1 MARCGAAPK
10 GPGPAAV
17 ERQRL
22 KEALAEQLRQ
32 DLGRLLAE
40 GTRSDVTIRVGDAE
54 LRAHRAVLLA
64 RAPRLFAELGRGRP
78 AREVLRLDGVGPAE
92 LRRFLR
98 LVYSSDKNLKEAEEL
113 AIMKKVLEPKLI
125 QENNITAL
133 QNTQTNV
140 NCLEDGK
147 RTPVDQN
154 TASGA
159 TQREAACSSCIE
171 EKIPDVVV
179 DAESNKATAGNSK
192 LEAASVLGEDL
203 MMLYKNR
210 CCPDINICI
219 EGKDFQAHRAILCA
233 RSSYFAAMLSGSWAE
248 SSQEHITLQGISHAE
263 MSVILHFIYGGILD
277 FPDQVDVGRML
288 GIADMYGLD
297 GLKEVAI
304 YILKRDYCNFF
315 QKPVP
320 GKQQPV
326 LECMAIAHS
335 LGVENLYAACMKW
348 VVKHFA
354 KCLSER
360 SFASLPAELQN
371 NCLVMLINS
380 LNHKN
385 AAFLLMESD
394 RLINSLPQ
402 VKWTEAAV
410 ALASRL
416 QEECVTFIVANFLDI
431 VQSEGFSVLLQV
443 SERPLDGL
451 RAAWRGVGLWTDT
464 KEDAQLKAPAQRGS
478 RSPLPRNAFAY
489 EVHSFVLNG
498 CLLLFPQAQAMSSKP
513 DLLELIFNAIEK
525 SINNE
530 NSCFLLV
537 AVDTLLESTNVKETG
552 FTCKIQALR
561 DKLWVFLVQSFYAV
575 RHTESWKLMRP
586 DHQQKIQAAAFDK
599 GDDRRLG
606 KKPVFTSSQLNK
618 SLPESVGTRNISWT
632 EHGKKD
638 CWGDSSTN
646 QDKMKSDGL
655 GASGHT
661 SSTNRNT
668 VNTASKHE
676 DVKGKDGK
684 KVVPKITKDSK
695 PGEKAASPKARA
707 VIKTKIESNGN
718 VKAESTLTKQDTEK
732 TSSASGQKNSGS
744 AKGLKNHE
752 GKTAGARPKVLT
764 VTSSV
769 QIKTKPLKKNTEKE
783 SPSIATVAGTS
794 SKSANSSPDIQS
806 ASEQTEEP
814 KEDKLVEE
822 GKKQTVKT
830 KSTVKTPNGIA
841 NKKKKTDLEAS
852 ITTSSLTKKSTGKG
866 FNEQNAQ
873 AVLKK
878 KGNVSSNSA
887 AQQKAQN
894 TPTSSPKNQG
904 PQGESPNS
912 LKSGMSPKHNEEKN
926 ALQHLV
932 QTTLP
937 EKHSSAKKKSV
948 KQSQTP
954 VAKATAKITPKTPAL
969 SKHAEVMNNKDPK
982 PKTAG
987 QSVLKSQSSAQK
999 HSRSESPVVQKN
1011 VYTSEHRSSGQKL
1024 EKNTTSQLHDNNEC
1038 HSAKQSE
1045 SSKSMMESSSKDE
1058 LLVSCQPNKQ
1068 KLPDHSE
1075 NVEYKIQSESSPL
1088 ITEETTS
1095 KLHVSLQNEMEARQ
1109 TRGDETGILQ
1119 TGDSEKADNTAEFHC
1134 HAESSSDGSSGFS
1147 KETNQRA
1154 SASTA
1159 LVKQSEA
1166 TKVCTEKSDKM
1177 NSGTGLNYGENA
1189 LPSFSRMI
1197 TNKEEE
1203 TAPPQI
1209 HPEGFL
1215 TADELCDTS
1224 ALTEYKSVIADLD
1237 DVSECSTEQIT
1248 EKYSPSYTEP
1258 IDPAETPENHENAEI
1273 PFVDHWSTGALD
1285 PKESPESDTGSATT
1299 SSDDIKPR
1307 SEDYDAGGSQDDEG
1321 SNERGI
1327 SKCSTMLCHDFLGRS
1342 SSDTSTPEEL
1352 KIYDSS
1358 LRIEVKMKKE
1368 GSDLFRVNSTSDD
1381 EIPRK
1386 RPEIWSHQERVRANT
1401 RESKSSTF
1409 GNAQFTQEADQVSS
1423 SADETEDDRSEAE
1436 NVAANFPLSNV
1447 PPQQF
1452 QGIDNLAFEDATEN
1466 DTASQEFSKTKNFK
1480 RSVLLS
1486 VDECEELGS
1495 DDRVETHTSRQHS
1508 IDSLTPSEVFDSVSQ
1523 EHHGKTFYS
1532 RYSLEIEDGFLDC
1545 KQRKDRD
1552 NRSDKNQSSLLHL
1565 HGTEIAG
1572 KENQG
1577 ASVTEQNCP
1586 EKVHSAASLSPEK
1599 QKVTMK
1605 NEVAAEFHQCNKYS
1619 DNDARS
1625 QERPCH
1631 LDLQQREANSD
1642 VQKSSSAKSVEAS
1655 KNQTLTQESQVRDSQ
1670 PATTE
1675 CANTDI
1681 LPGDIDDYD
1690 TMAQTCMYEHRPS
1703 KTLSPIYEMDVGEAI
1718 EQRMDSET
1726 AVLDVDFEDQQFAEQ
1741 DWTLLRQLLSEQDSS
1756 IGFKNSV
1763 PEDLNLAQCLIN
1775 QTLFL
1780 ARDGSNPQGTSQVDT
1795 FSRWTELMSP
1805 LDDSSASIT
1814 VASFSSEDCS
1824 SPQGEWTIL
1833 ELETHH

>member
-1 MARCGAAPK
+1 
-10 GPGPAAV
+10 
-17 ERQRL
+17 
-22 KEALAEQLRQ
+22 
-32 DLGRLLAE
+32 
-40 GTRSDVTIRVGDAE
+40 
-54 LRAHRAVLLA
+54 
-64 RAPRLFAELGRGRP
+64 
-78 AREVLRLDGVGPAE
+78 
-92 LRRFLR
+92 
-98 LVYSSDKNLKEAEEL
+98 
-113 AIMKKVLEPKLI
+113 
-125 QENNITAL
+125 
-133 QNTQTNV
+133 
-140 NCLEDGK
+140 
-147 RTPVDQN
+147 
-154 TASGA
+154 
-159 TQREAACSSCIE
+159 
-171 EKIPDVVV
+171 
-179 DAESNKATAGNSK
+179 
-192 LEAASVLGEDL
+192 
-203 MMLYKNR
+203 
-210 CCPDINICI
+210 
-219 EGKDFQAHRAILCA
+219 
-233 RSSYFAAMLSGSWAE
+233 
-248 SSQEHITLQGISHAE
+248 
-263 MSVILHFIYGGILD
+263 
-277 FPDQVDVGRML
+277 
-288 GIADMYGLD
+288 
-297 GLKEVAI
+297 
-304 YILKRDYCNFF
+304 
-315 QKPVP
+315 
-320 GKQQPV
+320 
-326 LECMAIAHS
+326 
-335 LGVENLYAACMKW
+335 
-348 VVKHFA
+348 
-354 KCLSER
+354 
-360 SFASLPAELQN
+360 
-371 NCLVMLINS
+371 
-380 LNHKN
+380 
-385 AAFLLMESD
+385 MESD

-402 VKWTEAAV
+402 VKWTETAV

-416 QEECVTFIVANFLDI
+416 QEECVTFIVANFLHV
-431 VQSEGFSVLLQV
+431 VQSEGFSILL
-443 SERPLDGL
+443 
-451 RAAWRGVGLWTDT
+451 
-464 KEDAQLKAPAQRGS
+464 
-478 RSPLPRNAFAY
+478 
-489 EVHSFVLNG
+489 
-498 CLLLFPQAQAMSSKP
+498 QAQAMSSKP

-537 AVDTLLESTNVKETG
+537 AVDTLLDSTNVKEMG

-575 RHTESWKLMRP
+575 RHTEGWKLMRP
-586 DHQQKIQAAAFDK
+586 DHQHKIQAAAFDK

-606 KKPVFTSSQLNK
+606 KKPVFSSSQLNK
-618 SLPESVGTRNISWT
+618 SITESVGVKSTSWT

-668 VNTASKHE
+668 VNKASKHE

-684 KVVPKITKDSK
+684 KIVSKITKDSK
-695 PGEKAASPKARA
+695 PGEKVASPKARA
-707 VIKTKIESNGN
+707 VIKTKIENNGN
-718 VKAESTLTKQDTEK
+718 VKSESMLTKQDTEK
-732 TSSASGQKNSGS
+732 TSSATGQKNSGS
-744 AKGLKNHE
+744 GKGLKNHE

-764 VTSSV
+764 VTSSM
-769 QIKTKPLKKNTEKE
+769 QIKTKPLKKATGKE
-783 SPSIATVAGTS
+783 SPSLVTVAGAS
-794 SKSANSSPDIQS
+794 SKLANSNIDIQT

-822 GKKQTVKT
+822 GKKLTVKT
-830 KSTVKTPNGIA
+830 KSSVKTSNGVT
-841 NKKKKTDLEAS
+841 NKKKKTELEANVTAS
-852 ITTSSLTKKSTGKG
+852 RYVIKQYAALHILTKKTTGKG
-866 FNEQNAQ
+866 CNEQNVQ

-878 KGNVSSNSA
+878 KGNVSNNSA

-894 TPTSSPKNQG
+894 TPTNSPKNQG

-926 ALQHLV
+926 GLQHLS
-932 QTTLP
+932 QTALP
-937 EKHSSAKKKSV
+937 EKHPSAKKRSV

-954 VAKATAKITPKTPAL
+954 VAKASAKTTPKTPVP
-969 SKHAEVMNNKDPK
+969 SKHAEIMNNKDPK
-982 PKTAG
+982 PKPAG
-987 QSVLKSQSSAQK
+987 QSVSKSQSSAQK
-999 HSRSESPVVQKN
+999 HSRNESPIVQKN
-1011 VYTSEHRSSGQKL
+1011 VHTSEHRSSGQKL
-1024 EKNTTSQLHDNNEC
+1024 EKTTADAVAGQLPDSNEC
-1038 HSAKQSE
+1038 YATKPSE
-1045 SSKSMMESSSKDE
+1045 SLKSVMESNSEGK

-1068 KLPDHSE
+1068 KLSDPSE
-1075 NVEYKIQSESSPL
+1075 NMEYKIQSESSSPL
-1088 ITEETTS
+1088 ITEETVS
-1095 KLHVSLQNEMEARQ
+1095 KLQVSLQNEMEARQ
-1109 TRGDETGILQ
+1109 ICGDQTGIRQ
-1119 TGDSEKADNTAEFHC
+1119 TEDVEKDDNTAEFRC
-1134 HAESSSDGSSGFS
+1134 HAQSSSDGYSDFS
-1147 KETNQRA
+1147 KETHQKA
-1154 SASTA
+1154 SGELLKHS
-1159 LVKQSEA
+1159 KA
-1166 TKVCTEKSDKM
+1166 TEVCAEQSDKL
-1177 NSGTGLNYGENA
+1177 NSETGLSYSENA
-1189 LPSFSRMI
+1189 LPNFSSTI
-1197 TNKEEE
+1197 TNKEDE
-1203 TAPPQI
+1203 TSSPLI
-1209 HPEGFL
+1209 HMEGFL
-1215 TADELCDTS
+1215 TADELCDAS
-1224 ALTEYKSVIADLD
+1224 ALTECKSVTADLD

-1248 EKYSPSYTEP
+1248 EKCSLSYTEA
-1258 IDPAETPENHENAEI
+1258 IDPIEMPESHENAEV

-1386 RPEIWSHQERVRANT
+1386 RPEIWSHQESARTNT
-1401 RESKSSTF
+1401 RECKGSTF

-1436 NVAANFPLSNV
+1436 NVAENFPPSNV
-1447 PPQQF
+1447 PMQQF
-1452 QGIDNLAFEDATEN
+1452 QGIDNLAFEDAAEN

-1495 DDRVETHTSRQHS
+1495 DDRVETHHSCQHS

-1523 EHHGKTFYS
+1523 EHQGKTFYS
-1532 RYSLEIEDGFLDC
+1532 RYSLEIEDGFLNC
-1545 KQRKDRD
+1545 KQHKDRD
-1552 NRSDKNQSSLLHL
+1552 NRSDKKESSLLHL
-1565 HGTEIAG
+1565 HGTEIPG
-1572 KENQG
+1572 NENKG

-1586 EKVHSAASLSPEK
+1586 EKVPSAASPCAGEK
-1599 QKVTMK
+1599 QKVIQR
-1605 NEVAAEFHQCNKYS
+1605 NEVASELQQCNKYV
-1619 DNDARS
+1619 DNDAKS

-1631 LDLQQREANSD
+1631 LDLHQRESNSD
-1642 VQKSSSAKSVEAS
+1642 VQKGSSAKPVEAS
-1655 KNQTLTQESQVRDSQ
+1655 NNQILTQEGQVRDSQ

-1675 CANTDI
+1675 CANTDL

-1741 DWTLLRQLLSEQDSS
+1741 DWTLLRQLLSEQDST

>member
-1 MARCGAAPK
+1 
-10 GPGPAAV
+10 
-17 ERQRL
+17 
-22 KEALAEQLRQ
+22 
-32 DLGRLLAE
+32 
-40 GTRSDVTIRVGDAE
+40 
-54 LRAHRAVLLA
+54 
-64 RAPRLFAELGRGRP
+64 
-78 AREVLRLDGVGPAE
+78 
-92 LRRFLR
+92 
-98 LVYSSDKNLKEAEEL
+98 
-113 AIMKKVLEPKLI
+113 
-125 QENNITAL
+125 
-133 QNTQTNV
+133 
-140 NCLEDGK
+140 
-147 RTPVDQN
+147 
-154 TASGA
+154 
-159 TQREAACSSCIE
+159 
-171 EKIPDVVV
+171 
-179 DAESNKATAGNSK
+179 
-192 LEAASVLGEDL
+192 
-203 MMLYKNR
+203 
-210 CCPDINICI
+210 
-219 EGKDFQAHRAILCA
+219 
-233 RSSYFAAMLSGSWAE
+233 
-248 SSQEHITLQGISHAE
+248 
-263 MSVILHFIYGGILD
+263 
-277 FPDQVDVGRML
+277 
-288 GIADMYGLD
+288 
-297 GLKEVAI
+297 
-304 YILKRDYCNFF
+304 
-315 QKPVP
+315 
-320 GKQQPV
+320 
-326 LECMAIAHS
+326 
-335 LGVENLYAACMKW
+335 
-348 VVKHFA
+348 
-354 KCLSER
+354 
-360 SFASLPAELQN
+360 
-371 NCLVMLINS
+371 
-380 LNHKN
+380 
-385 AAFLLMESD
+385 MESE

-402 VKWTEAAV
+402 VKWTETAV

-416 QEECVTFIVANFLDI
+416 QEECVTFIVANFLHV
-431 VQSEGFSVLLQV
+431 VQSEGFSVLL
-443 SERPLDGL
+443 
-451 RAAWRGVGLWTDT
+451 
-464 KEDAQLKAPAQRGS
+464 
-478 RSPLPRNAFAY
+478 
-489 EVHSFVLNG
+489 
-498 CLLLFPQAQAMSSKP
+498 QAQAMSSKP

-525 SINNE
+525 NINNE

-537 AVDTLLESTNVKETG
+537 AVDTLLDSTNVKEMG

-618 SLPESVGTRNISWT
+618 SITESVGIKNTSWT
-632 EHGKKD
+632 EHSKKD

-668 VNTASKHE
+668 VNKASKHE

-684 KVVPKITKDSK
+684 KIVSKITKDSK

-707 VIKTKIESNGN
+707 VIKTKIENNGN
-718 VKAESTLTKQDTEK
+718 VKAESMLNKQDMEK

-744 AKGLKNHE
+744 GKGLKNHE
-752 GKTAGARPKVLT
+752 GKIAGARPKVLT

-769 QIKTKPLKKNTEKE
+769 QIKTKPLKKTTGKE
-783 SPSIATVAGTS
+783 SPSLVTVAGTS
-794 SKSANSSPDIQS
+794 SKSANSSIDIQT

-830 KSTVKTPNGIA
+830 KSSMKTSNGVT
-841 NKKKKTDLEAS
+841 NKKKKTELEANV
-852 ITTSSLTKKSTGKG
+852 TTSRPFRILHTGTVNDYTSLTKKSTGKG
-866 FNEQNAQ
+866 CNEQNVQ

-894 TPTSSPKNQG
+894 TPTNSPKNQG

-926 ALQHLV
+926 VLQHLV

-937 EKHSSAKKKSV
+937 EKHPSAKKRSV
-948 KQSQTP
+948 KQLQTP
-954 VAKATAKITPKTPAL
+954 VAKATAKVTPKTLAP
-969 SKHAEVMNNKDPK
+969 SKHAEILNNKDPK
-982 PKTAG
+982 PKPAV

-999 HSRSESPVVQKN
+999 HSRSEFPIVQKN
-1011 VYTSEHRSSGQKL
+1011 MHTSEHRTSGQKL
-1024 EKNTTSQLHDNNEC
+1024 EKMADAVAGQLHDNNEC
-1038 HSAKQSE
+1038 YSAKQRE
-1045 SSKSMMESSSKDE
+1045 SLKSVMESSSEDK
-1058 LLVSCQPNKQ
+1058 LLVSYQPNKQ
-1068 KLPDHSE
+1068 KLSDPSE

-1088 ITEETTS
+1088 ITEETIS

-1109 TRGDETGILQ
+1109 ICGDRIGIKQ
-1119 TGDSEKADNTAEFHC
+1119 IEDTEKDDHTAEFHC
-1134 HAESSSDGSSGFS
+1134 HAQSSSDRYSDFS
-1147 KETNQRA
+1147 KEANQKATA
-1154 SASTA
+1154 SGE
-1159 LVKQSEA
+1159 LVKHSKA
-1166 TKVCTEKSDKM
+1166 TEVYTEQSDKL
-1177 NSGTGLNYGENA
+1177 NSETGLNYGENA
-1189 LPSFSRMI
+1189 LPSFSGTI
-1197 TNKEEE
+1197 TSKEDEMSS
-1203 TAPPQI
+1203 PQI
-1209 HPEGFL
+1209 HMEEFL
-1215 TADELCDTS
+1215 TADELCDTPD
-1224 ALTEYKSVIADLD
+1224 LTEYKSVTADLD

-1248 EKYSPSYTEP
+1248 EKCSPSYTEP
-1258 IDPAETPENHENAEI
+1258 IDPTEMPENHENVEI
-1273 PFVDHWSTGALD
+1273 PFGDHWSTGALD

-1386 RPEIWSHQERVRANT
+1386 RPEIWSHQRNARTNT

-1436 NVAANFPLSNV
+1436 NVAENFPPPNV
-1447 PPQQF
+1447 PTQQF
-1452 QGIDNLAFEDATEN
+1452 RGIDNLAFEDATEN

-1495 DDRVETHTSRQHS
+1495 DDRGETHTSRQHS

-1545 KQRKDRD
+1545 KQHKDRD
-1552 NRSDKNQSSLLHL
+1552 NRSDKSESSLLHL
-1565 HGTEIAG
+1565 HGTEIPG
-1572 KENQG
+1572 KEKQG
-1577 ASVTEQNCP
+1577 ASMTEQNCP
-1586 EKVHSAASLSPEK
+1586 EKVYSAASPCPGEK
-1599 QKVTMK
+1599 QKVNMK
-1605 NEVAAEFHQCNKYS
+1605 NEVASEFHQCNKYLE
-1619 DNDARS
+1619 NDAKS

-1631 LDLQQREANSD
+1631 LDLHQRETNSD
-1642 VQKSSSAKSVEAS
+1642 VQKSSSAKPVEAS
-1655 KNQTLTQESQVRDSQ
+1655 KNQILTQEGQVRDSQ

-1675 CANTDI
+1675 CANTDL

-1741 DWTLLRQLLSEQDSS
+1741 DWTLLRQLLSEQDSN

-1780 ARDGSNPQGTSQVDT
+1780 ARDGSNPQGTSQVET

>member
-1 MARCGAAPK
+1 MK
-10 GPGPAAV
+10 
-17 ERQRL
+17 
-22 KEALAEQLRQ
+22 
-32 DLGRLLAE
+32 
-40 GTRSDVTIRVGDAE
+40 
-54 LRAHRAVLLA
+54 
-64 RAPRLFAELGRGRP
+64 
-78 AREVLRLDGVGPAE
+78 
-92 LRRFLR
+92 LR

-852 ITTSSLTKKSTGKG
+852 ITTSRSLRIRHTGTVNDYTSLTKKSTGKG